1 MKVPKQR
8 KQKFPQAN
16 FAEPVN
22 AGRLPLCTYLR
33 ERPITEVKIAI
44 FNAQILYSN
53 SEKNNFMYGFEYIQE
68 KLVIKALKVR

>member
-22 AGRLPLCTYLR
+22 AGRLPLCTYFR
-33 ERPITEVKIAI
+33 ERPITEVKELQFSMLEHFTA
-44 FNAQILYSN
+44 A
-53 SEKNNFMYGFEYIQE
+53 
-68 KLVIKALKVR
+68 VR